1 MAVSC
6 EERKTRRSSK
16 GLAGGV
22 GGRDVTMVMPP
33 IHLLKDSGETGGRGW
48 VERGESLMKTKLILE
63 LRAIRLLRNTA
74 GQVAAVEK

>member
-1 MAVSC
+1 MALSC
-6 EERKTRRSSK
+6 EERKARRWRN
-16 GLAGGV
+16 GLAAGGV

-33 IHLLKDSGETGGRGW
+33 IHLLKDSGETGG
-48 VERGESLMKTKLILE
+48 RGESLMKTKLILE